1 MVLLLSIAAA
11 TLDDD
16 VLFIV
21 SAFVCPSTS
30 RIALDNMISSDIIV
44 QSAICIV

>member
-16 VLFIV
+16 VLSIV
-21 SAFVCPSTS
+21 SAFVCPSS
-30 RIALDNMISSDIIV
+30 RITLDNMIDSDIIV